1 MRWRE
6 TSPKPCPGLSLPLGA
21 EREPIGRIVRNIRE
35 SNSEAETEEIARDF
49 AGRLTGGEV
58 IFLEGDL
65 GAGKTAFVRGL
76 ARGLG
81 AADDLVA
88 SPTFVIQ
95 TSYPCASGRLLHHAD
110 LYRLAS
116 ELGAED
122 VGLFELPGERDV
134 LAIEWAARMRS
145 YPWRRVTTV
154 KITHG
159 EKGDDNRRIEIS
171 S

>member
-1 MRWRE
+1 MPQAMLE
-6 TSPKPCPGLSLPLGA
+6 G
-21 EREPIGRIVRNIRE
+21 VRE
-35 SNSEAETEEIARDF
+35 SGSEAETEAIAAELARE
-49 AGRLTGGEV
+49 LSGGEV

-81 AADDLVA
+81 APEDAVA

-95 TSYPCASGRLLHHAD
+95 TTYPCASGRLLHHAD

-122 VGLFELPGERDV
+122 VGLFDLPGPRDI

-145 YPWRRVTTV
+145 YPWKRVTRV
-154 KITHG
+154 EITHG
-159 EKGDDNRRIEIS
+159 GTNDDHRRIEITR
-171 S
+171 

>member
-1 MRWRE
+1 MAQTR
-6 TSPKPCPGLSLPLGA
+6 LSG
-21 EREPIGRIVRNIRE
+21 VRE
-35 SNSEAETEEIARDF
+35 SSCEAETEALAAEF
-49 AGRLTGGEV
+49 ALDLEGGEV

-81 AADDLVA
+81 APEDAVA

-95 TSYPCASGRLLHHAD
+95 TTYPCASGRLLHHAD

-122 VGLFELPGERDV
+122 VGLFDLPGPRDI
-134 LAIEWAARMRS
+134 LAIEWAGRMRS
-145 YPWRRVTTV
+145 YPWKRVTRV
-154 KITHG
+154 EIVQGGKN
-159 EKGDDNRRIEIS
+159 DDHRRIEIRP
-171 S
+171 

>member
-1 MRWRE
+1 M
-6 TSPKPCPGLSLPLGA
+6 A
-21 EREPIGRIVRNIRE
+21 ELMSTGVRE
-35 SNSEAETEEIARDF
+35 SGSEAETEAIAAELARD
-49 AGRLTGGEV
+49 LQGGEV

-76 ARGLG
+76 ARCLG
-81 AADDLVA
+81 APEDAVA

-95 TSYPCASGRLLHHAD
+95 TTYPCASGRLLHHAD

-122 VGLFELPGERDV
+122 VGLFDLPGPRDI

-145 YPWRRVTTV
+145 YPWKRVTRV
-154 KITHG
+154 DITHG
-159 EKGDDNRRIEIS
+159 ETNDDHRRIEITR
-171 S
+171 

>member
-1 MRWRE
+1 MSKSRHE
-6 TSPKPCPGLSLPLGA
+6 T
-21 EREPIGRIVRNIRE
+21 R
-35 SNSEAETEEIARDF
+35 SENETEEVAAAFARDL
-49 AGRLTGGEV
+49 AGGNV

-81 AADDLVA
+81 AAEDIVA

-95 TSYPCASGRLLHHAD
+95 TTYPCAAGRLLHHAD

-122 VGLFELPGERDV
+122 VGLFDLPGERDV
-134 LAIEWAARMRS
+134 LAVEWAERMRV
-145 YPWRRVTTV
+145 YPWREVTRVRM
-154 KITHG
+154 THG
-159 EKGDDNRRIEIS
+159 DSGPDHRVIEIGS
-171 S
+171 

>member
-1 MRWRE
+1 MPQTMVTR
-6 TSPKPCPGLSLPLGA
+6 
-21 EREPIGRIVRNIRE
+21 VRE
-35 SNSEAETEEIARDF
+35 SRSEAETEAIAAEIARD
-49 AGRLTGGEV
+49 LVGGEV

-81 AADDLVA
+81 APEDAVA

-95 TSYPCASGRLLHHAD
+95 TTYPCASGRLLHHAD

-122 VGLFELPGERDV
+122 VGLFDLPGPRDI
-134 LAIEWAARMRS
+134 LAIEWAERMRS
-145 YPWRRVTTV
+145 YPWKRVTKV
-154 KITHG
+154 EITHG
-159 EKGDDNRRIEIS
+159 GADDDHRRIEITP
-171 S
+171 

>member
-1 MRWRE
+1 MK
-6 TSPKPCPGLSLPLGA
+6 TT
-21 EREPIGRIVRNIRE
+21 RE
-35 SNSEAETEEIARDF
+35 SNSEAETEAIARDC
-49 AGRLTGGEV
+49 AGDLRGGEV

-81 AADDLVA
+81 APDDSVA

-95 TSYPCASGRLLHHAD
+95 TTYPCASGRLLHHAD

-122 VGLFELPGERDV
+122 VGLFELPGENDV

-154 KITHG
+154 RITHG
-159 EKGDDNRRIEIS
+159 EKGDDHRHIEITS
-171 S
+171 

>member
-1 MRWRE
+1 MPQTMVTR
-6 TSPKPCPGLSLPLGA
+6 
-21 EREPIGRIVRNIRE
+21 VRE
-35 SNSEAETEEIARDF
+35 SRSEAETEAIAAEIARD
-49 AGRLTGGEV
+49 LVGGEV

-81 AADDLVA
+81 APEDAVA

-95 TSYPCASGRLLHHAD
+95 TTYPCASGRLLHHAD

-122 VGLFELPGERDV
+122 VGLFDLPGPRDI
-134 LAIEWAARMRS
+134 LAIEWAERMRS
-145 YPWRRVTTV
+145 YPWKRVTKV
-154 KITHG
+154 EITHG
-159 EKGDDNRRIEIS
+159 ADDDHRRIEITP
-171 S
+171 

>member
-1 MRWRE
+1 MLNGVQQ
-6 TSPKPCPGLSLPLGA
+6 SH
-21 EREPIGRIVRNIRE
+21 
-35 SNSEAETEEIARDF
+35 SEAETEAIAARF
-49 AGRLTGGEV
+49 ALGLKGGEV

-81 AADDLVA
+81 AREDSVA

-95 TSYPCASGRLLHHAD
+95 TTYPCASGRFLHHAD

-122 VGLFELPGERDV
+122 VGLFELPGERDI
-134 LAIEWAARMRS
+134 LAIEWAARMRA
-145 YPWRRVTTV
+145 YPWKRVTRV
-154 KITHG
+154 DITHG
-159 EKGDDNRRIEIS
+159 EGGDDHRLINITS
-171 S
+171 

>member
-1 MRWRE
+1 MLN
-6 TSPKPCPGLSLPLGA
+6 G
-21 EREPIGRIVRNIRE
+21 VHE
-35 SNSEAETEEIARDF
+35 SHSEAETEAIAARF
-49 AGRLTGGEV
+49 AQGLEGGEV
-58 IFLEGDL
+58 ILLEGDL

-81 AADDLVA
+81 AREDSVA

-95 TSYPCASGRLLHHAD
+95 TTYPCASGRFLHHAD

-122 VGLFELPGERDV
+122 VGLFELPGVRDI

-145 YPWRRVTTV
+145 YPWKRVTRV
-154 KITHG
+154 DITHG
-159 EKGDDNRRIEIS
+159 GGGDDHRRIEITS
-171 S
+171 

>member
-1 MRWRE
+1 ML
-6 TSPKPCPGLSLPLGA
+6 TG
-21 EREPIGRIVRNIRE
+21 VRE
-35 SNSEAETEEIARDF
+35 SHSEAETEAIA
-49 AGRLTGGEV
+49 ALLAAQLSGGEV

-81 AADDLVA
+81 APEDSVA

-95 TSYPCASGRLLHHAD
+95 TTYPCASGRLLHHAD

-122 VGLFELPGERDV
+122 VGLFELPGERDI

-145 YPWRRVTTV
+145 YPWRRVMKV
-154 KITHG
+154 DITHG
-159 EKGDDNRRIEIS
+159 PEGDDHRRIEITS
-171 S
+171 

>member
-1 MRWRE
+1 ML
-6 TSPKPCPGLSLPLGA
+6 TG
-21 EREPIGRIVRNIRE
+21 VRE
-35 SNSEAETEEIARDF
+35 SNSEAETEAIAAQLALD
-49 AGRLTGGEV
+49 LKGGDV

-81 AADDLVA
+81 APEDAVA

-95 TSYPCASGRLLHHAD
+95 TTYPCASGRLLHHAD

-122 VGLFELPGERDV
+122 VGLFDLPGERDI

-145 YPWRRVTTV
+145 YPWREVTRVE
-154 KITHG
+154 ITHG
-159 EKGDDNRRIEIS
+159 DKGDDHRRIKIS
-171 S
+171 R

>member
-1 MRWRE
+1 MLN
-6 TSPKPCPGLSLPLGA
+6 G
-21 EREPIGRIVRNIRE
+21 VHE
-35 SNSEAETEEIARDF
+35 SHSEAETEGLAARF
-49 AGRLTGGEV
+49 AEGLKGGEV

-81 AADDLVA
+81 AREDSVA

-95 TSYPCASGRLLHHAD
+95 TTYPCASGRFLHHAD

-122 VGLFELPGERDV
+122 VGLFELPGERDI
-134 LAIEWAARMRS
+134 LAIEWAARMRA
-145 YPWRRVTTV
+145 YPWKRVTRV
-154 KITHG
+154 DITHG
-159 EKGDDNRRIEIS
+159 GDGDDHRRIELTS
-171 S
+171 

>member
-1 MRWRE
+1 MLR
-6 TSPKPCPGLSLPLGA
+6 GL
-21 EREPIGRIVRNIRE
+21 RE
-35 SNSEAETEEIARDF
+35 SNSEAETEQIASQMAQD
-49 AGRLTGGEV
+49 LKGGEV

-81 AADDLVA
+81 APDDAVA

-95 TSYPCASGRLLHHAD
+95 TTYPCSSGRLLHHAD

-122 VGLFELPGERDV
+122 VGLFDLPGDRDV
-134 LAIEWAARMRS
+134 LAIEWAERMKS
-145 YPWRRVTTV
+145 YPWRRVTKV
-154 KITHG
+154 EISHGANSDTH
-159 EKGDDNRRIEIS
+159 RRIQIT
-171 S
+171 

>member
-1 MRWRE
+1 MF
-6 TSPKPCPGLSLPLGA
+6 TG
-21 EREPIGRIVRNIRE
+21 VRE
-35 SNSEAETEEIARDF
+35 SNSEAETEAIAAQWSAELR
-49 AGRLTGGEV
+49 GGEV

-81 AADDLVA
+81 APDDVVA

-95 TSYPCASGRLLHHAD
+95 TTYPCANGRLLHHAD

-122 VGLFELPGERDV
+122 VGLFELPGEGDF

-145 YPWRRVTTV
+145 YPWPRVLKV
-154 KITHG
+154 NITHG
-159 EKGDDNRRIEIS
+159 GNGDDHRRIEVTR
-171 S
+171 

>member
-1 MRWRE
+1 MPSE
-6 TSPKPCPGLSLPLGA
+6 
-21 EREPIGRIVRNIRE
+21 IHE
-35 SNSEAETEEIARDF
+35 SDSEAETEAIAARF
-49 AGRLTGGEV
+49 AKTLSGGEV

-81 AADDLVA
+81 SREDAVA

-95 TSYPCASGRLLHHAD
+95 TTYPCASGRLLHHAD

-122 VGLFELPGERDV
+122 VGLFDLPGERDI
-134 LAIEWAARMRS
+134 LAIEWAARMAS
-145 YPWRRVTTV
+145 YPWPRVTRV
-154 KITHG
+154 DITHG
-159 EKGDDNRRIEIS
+159 TRSDDHRRIEIRS
-171 S
+171 

>member
-1 MRWRE
+1 MLN
-6 TSPKPCPGLSLPLGA
+6 G
-21 EREPIGRIVRNIRE
+21 VHE
-35 SNSEAETEEIARDF
+35 SNSEAETEMIAAEF
-49 AGRLTGGEV
+49 AHGLQGGEV

-81 AADDLVA
+81 APEDIVA

-95 TSYPCASGRLLHHAD
+95 TTYPCAAGRLLHHAD

-122 VGLFELPGERDV
+122 VGLFDLPGERDI
-134 LAIEWAARMRS
+134 LAVEWAARMRS
-145 YPWRRVTTV
+145 YPWRRVTRV
-154 KITHG
+154 EITHG
-159 EKGDDNRRIEIS
+159 ESDNHRRIEFTELRNRE
-171 S
+171 

>member
-1 MRWRE
+1 MV
-6 TSPKPCPGLSLPLGA
+6 TD
-21 EREPIGRIVRNIRE
+21 ERE
-35 SNSEAETEEIARDF
+35 SQSEAETEAIAARF
-49 AGRLTGGEV
+49 ARELEGGAV

-81 AADDLVA
+81 APEDAVA

-95 TSYPCASGRLLHHAD
+95 TTYPCASGRLLHHAD

-122 VGLFELPGERDV
+122 VGLFELPGEGDV
-134 LAIEWAARMRS
+134 LAIEWAARMRT
-145 YPWRRVTTV
+145 YPWKRVIKV
-154 KITHG
+154 DITHG
-159 EKGDDNRRIEIS
+159 GGGDDHRRIRITS
-171 S
+171 

>member
-1 MRWRE
+1 M
-6 TSPKPCPGLSLPLGA
+6 A
-21 EREPIGRIVRNIRE
+21 ELMSTGVRE
-35 SNSEAETEEIARDF
+35 SGSEAETEAIAAELARD
-49 AGRLTGGEV
+49 LQGGEV

-81 AADDLVA
+81 APEDAVA

-95 TSYPCASGRLLHHAD
+95 TTYPCASGRLLHHAD

-122 VGLFELPGERDV
+122 VGLFDLPGPRDI

-145 YPWRRVTTV
+145 YPWKRVTRV
-154 KITHG
+154 DITHG
-159 EKGDDNRRIEIS
+159 ETNDDHRRIEITR
-171 S
+171 